1 MEDNWYAIQQQIH
14 DRINEARAIAR
25 AEAVKRAV
33 APSHRGRHAIGMAL
47 IRLGGWVLAS
57 GAQVPLDF
65 ARALAT
71 LRTVADR
78 SIRA

>member
-33 APSHRGRHAIGMAL
+33 APSHPGRYAIGMAL

-65 ARALAT
+65 TRALAT
-71 LRTVADR
+71 LRTVAHR
-78 SIRA
+78 SLRA